1 MVEDK
6 HLMELDIVRRCL
18 KGDKSSQKSLYHL
31 HAKKMMGVCLGYSNS
46 RDEAKDILQEGY
58 IKVFASL
65 NKFKGE
71 GSLEGWIRRIIVH
84 TAVDYYRKNLKNLK
98 NVPVSNAKMM
108 TDHITTLD
116 IIQEKEL
123 LELIQKLP
131 EGARIIF
138 NLYAVE
144 GYKHEEIAELLD
156 ISCGTSKSQF
166 SRARELLKR
175 WLGTFYQV
183 TNNKTE
189 SVQNIS

>member
-18 KGDKSSQKSLYHL
+18 KGDKSSQEKLYHL

-46 RDEAKDILQEGY
+46 REEAKDILQEGF

-71 GSLEGWIRRIIVH
+71 GSLEGWIRRIIIH
-84 TAVDYYRKNLKNLK
+84 TAVDYYRKNLKNLN
-98 NVPVSNAKMM
+98 NVPVGNARMVA
-108 TDHITTLD
+108 DQITTSD

-138 NLYAVE
+138 NLYVVE

-166 SRARELLKR
+166 SRAKELLKGWISSIYR
-175 WLGTFYQV
+175 V
-183 TNNKTE
+183 SNKNNE
-189 SVQNIS
+189 SVQNI